1 VSSILEALK
10 ELEGDRARAAKKTT
24 SVVDVPP
31 TPERSLG
38 ALIPLSGGLAIGIVA
53 FGLYAW
59 NPGFVGSPPAPQPP
73 PSADAVA
80 ATKAPPRS
88 PEWLE
93 RVEPPRARFA
103 PPPDTPPPPRPAP
116 AAAEA
121 PVVEGTAK
129 ATAPPT
135 PKPAS
140 TPTPKTTAV
149 RGGGDKQVQVEGLA
163 FSAHTY
169 QRTVTLLVDGRRA
182 TLHQGEALGGVEV
195 QLIMADGVY
204 LQRGAEV
211 FFVNWPR

>member
-10 ELEGDRARAAKKTT
+10 ELEGDRASATKKTT
-24 SVVDVPP
+24 SVVDAPP
-31 TPERSLG
+31 APERSLG

-59 NPGFVGSPPAPQPP
+59 GPRLVGSPAAP
-73 PSADAVA
+73 PSAPVTESAAVE
-80 ATKAPPRS
+80 TKAPPQS

-103 PPPDTPPPPRPAP
+103 PPPDAPAPPRPAA
-116 AAAEA
+116 AAAEVPA
-121 PVVEGTAK
+121 EEGAAK
-129 ATAPPT
+129 AAAPPT
-135 PKPAS
+135 PEPA
-140 TPTPKTTAV
+140 PTPKATAT
-149 RGGGDKQVQVEGLA
+149 RGGGNRQVQVVGLA

-211 FFVNWPR
+211 FFVNWTR